1 MNQGIFLIDHPS
13 TTKDVSIL
21 EIPCDEVPPLKIP
34 YSLSQLTLSINPIVP
49 MVITVPTLFP
59 YNDTKE
65 VPWVYDSSVY
75 IHGPKIQEEPMKS
88 NDPIISIVGT
98 GGVTRSG
105 RVFAPVPPPIG
116 HSGPSTLDRGKKID
130 GTQ

>member
-88 NDPIISIVGT
+88 NDLIINIART
-98 GGVTRSG
+98 YGVTRSG
-105 RVFAPVPPPIG
+105 RIFAPAPPLIG
-116 HSGPSTLDRGKKID
+116 TRNHSTLDKGK
-130 GTQ
+130 